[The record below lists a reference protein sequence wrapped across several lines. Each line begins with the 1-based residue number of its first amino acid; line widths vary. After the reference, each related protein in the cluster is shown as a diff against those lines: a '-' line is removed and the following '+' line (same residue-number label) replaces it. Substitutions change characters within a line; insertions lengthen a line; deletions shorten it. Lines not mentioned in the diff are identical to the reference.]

1 MKKTIF
7 TCAVA
12 CFIICFSCSKES
24 SFTGSEV
31 ATAKSSDQL
40 KAGVPKTF
48 LIKKGAHSSKP
59 DPFTFTKKSSV
70 RFSAVFD
77 SSCIYKTVD
86 PSNQADINKLY
97 GFSDCG
103 EHHLSNSARIGW
115 RWSNDSLRLF
125 GFVHFDGQM
134 LMKEITTAEIG
145 SAIDCI
151 IDCNESSYLFTVNGK
166 STEMP
171 RACTSAN
178 QRYLLNPY
186 FGGDETAP
194 HDIRIQITEK

>member
-31 ATAKSSDQL
+31 ATAKSPDQL

-103 EHHLSNSARIGW
+103 EHHLTNSARIGW
-115 RWSNDSLRLF
+115 RWSTIHCVYSD
-125 GFVHFDGQM
+125 
-134 LMKEITTAEIG
+134 
-145 SAIDCI
+145 
-151 IDCNESSYLFTVNGK
+151 LFTLMGK
-166 STEMP
+166 CS
-171 RACTSAN
+171 
-178 QRYLLNPY
+178 
-186 FGGDETAP
+186 
-194 HDIRIQITEK
+194 